1 MNYILAVFGSRNETL
16 SFARLLKNN
25 GISAGVINTPSQ
37 VGERSCSV
45 SVKLPYNALA
55 LAERLISQA
64 YFQSFKGFFIVYFS
78 NGSMN
83 IDKV

>member
-25 GISAGVINTPSQ
+25 GISAGIINTPSK
-37 VGERSCSV
+37 VGERTCSI
-45 SVKLPYNALA
+45 SVKLPYNVLA
-55 LAERLISQA
+55 IAERLVSQS
-64 YFQSFKGFFIVYFS
+64 YFQSFKGFYIVYFS
-78 NGSMN
+78 NGCMN